1 MSSSKEC
8 RGSVVCSVGRVAV
21 VSVLLNYF
29 FEVKWSLAILAGVV
43 VECLGNGRCNL
54 NSAGA

>member
-1 MSSSKEC
+1 MSGSKE
-8 RGSVVCSVGRVAV
+8 GKESVVCSVGRVAV